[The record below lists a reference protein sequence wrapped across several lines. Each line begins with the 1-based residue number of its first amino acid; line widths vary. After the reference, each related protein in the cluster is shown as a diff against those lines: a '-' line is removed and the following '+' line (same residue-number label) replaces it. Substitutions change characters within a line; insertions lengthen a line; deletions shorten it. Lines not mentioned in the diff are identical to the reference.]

1 MNAADNPQI
10 EALLN
15 ASARD
20 ERTLTFP
27 VDDEIFGFHTQ
38 QAIEKLFKALISA
51 HGEEFPFTH
60 DLDELALQL
69 ESLGET
75 LPKLP
80 LSLHELS
87 QYAVEARYGAGV
99 PLTMHLRDEL
109 RAAVSEH
116 RRFVDTRRVLLR
128 QAGIQVRN
136 P

>member
-10 EALLN
+10 ELLLN

-20 ERTLTFP
+20 ARTLTFP

-38 QAIEKLFKALISA
+38 EAIEKLFKALISA
-51 HGEEFPFTH
+51 WGEEFPFTH
-60 DLDELALQL
+60 DLEELALQL
-69 ESLGET
+69 QALGEI

-80 LSLHELS
+80 LSYHELN
-87 QYAVEARYGAGV
+87 QYAVEARYDAGA
-99 PLTMHLRDEL
+99 PLTMQLRGEL
-109 RAAVSEH
+109 RVAVLEH
-116 RRFVDTRRVLLR
+116 RTFVDARRLALR